1 MWLSVQSLHP
11 GLSQHVLRRFSREL
25 CDLRAHVGLKLS
37 EKDAEL
43 DRNPVLPPGLE
54 AEEDK
59 GKDARSSV
67 ME

>member
-1 MWLSVQSLHP
+1 M
-11 GLSQHVLRRFSREL
+11 LRRFSREL

-37 EKDAEL
+37 EKDVEL
-43 DRNPVLPPGLE
+43 DRNPVLPPDLE

-67 ME
+67 LE

>member
-1 MWLSVQSLHP
+1 M
-11 GLSQHVLRRFSREL
+11 
-25 CDLRAHVGLKLS
+25 GLKLS